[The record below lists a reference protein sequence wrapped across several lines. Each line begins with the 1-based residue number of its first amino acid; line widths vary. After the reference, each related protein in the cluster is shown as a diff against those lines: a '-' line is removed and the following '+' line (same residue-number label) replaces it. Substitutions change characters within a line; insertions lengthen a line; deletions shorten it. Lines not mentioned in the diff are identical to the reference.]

1 MDIEVEKALTSV
13 IEADLSK
20 AQLDQHA
27 AFVTSHLKSHLL
39 RGVDYMAYGMSD
51 ELELPP
57 LDMPICDAIFAYH
70 DPKVRETLI
79 DILKDLFSVIDNMA
93 TRVGAEELQCGKGQY
108 SSLTLMRFYDRHL

>member
-1 MDIEVEKALTSV
+1 MEKALASA
-13 IEADLSK
+13 IETDLSK

-27 AFVTSHLKSHLL
+27 VFVTSHLKSHLL

-57 LDMPICDAIFAYH
+57 LDMSTCDAIFAYH

-79 DILKDLFSVIDNMA
+79 NILKELFSV
-93 TRVGAEELQCGKGQY
+93 
-108 SSLTLMRFYDRHL
+108 SFS

>member
-79 DILKDLFSVIDNMA
+79 DILKELFSVIYNLA
-93 TRVGAEELQCGKGQY
+93 TGVGAEELQYGKGQC
-108 SSLTLMRFYDRHL
+108 SSLT